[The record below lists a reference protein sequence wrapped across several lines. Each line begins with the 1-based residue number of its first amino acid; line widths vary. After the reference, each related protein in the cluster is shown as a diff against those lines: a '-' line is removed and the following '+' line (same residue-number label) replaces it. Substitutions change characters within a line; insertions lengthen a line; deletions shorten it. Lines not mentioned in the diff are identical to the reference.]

1 MRMVIQRFRS
11 VVESLRRLFAER
23 ALVRVLA
30 LVVALGPLLVVVLTA
45 YPTAGQHSA
54 LATTSV
60 TPGWEPDAS
69 SVGSITFTDA
79 TGAVVTSGSMNSPLA
94 AFAVGSKLA
103 DTGDKDGSL
112 QVFLPVQGQLPALW
126 SGEAIGIDTVFNP
139 APSAWPANLKTLA
152 SGGLPVI
159 IEPSNDLKPSDF
171 SADFPNTSTDPGYQN
186 LYQVRMFTGTN
197 TSTYDSA
204 DVLLN
209 PTAGT
214 WQVVYPAGSST
225 LPTGSPSASPSPSP
239 SPTPSASPSPTPSAS
254 PSPTPSA
261 SPSPTPSPSPSASP
275 SAGTVV
281 ATDSS
286 GNALGTN
293 PSLAPGTSVSL
304 QVAGFTAG
312 ESVGVTLH
320 STPQTLPAVTADS
333 SGKVAYQF
341 TVPADLPAS
350 AHSVVF
356 VGATSGVNQTWAFT
370 VPGALVTDPEPAS
383 AAAGSLPFTGAN
395 SSKLL
400 ILAIA
405 ALWSGL
411 ILMLVARPRTTLVIA
426 GTGRHRPHLIAAV
439 QQPGRHRGGR
449 HRR

>member
-54 LATTSV
+54 LATSSV

-79 TGAVVTSGSMNSPLA
+79 TGAVVTSGSINSPLA

-171 SADFPNTSTDPGYQN
+171 SADFPNTSTESRVPEPVPSSNVHRNQHVDLRLSRRASQSDRRHMASRVPRRVKHAANGVAECLAVAESFSDSECKSESDTKCKSEPDTKSEPVGLAERGDGRCYGFFRQCARDKSEPFAGY
-186 LYQVRMFTGTN
+186 LRI
-197 TSTYDSA
+197 
-204 DVLLN
+204 
-209 PTAGT
+209 
-214 WQVVYPAGSST
+214 
-225 LPTGSPSASPSPSP
+225 
-239 SPTPSASPSPTPSAS
+239 
-254 PSPTPSA
+254 
-261 SPSPTPSPSPSASP
+261 
-275 SAGTVV
+275 
-281 ATDSS
+281 
-286 GNALGTN
+286 
-293 PSLAPGTSVSL
+293 APGRRL
-304 QVAGFTAG
+304 YGRG
-312 ESVGVTLH
+312 ERWRHAALD
-320 STPQTLPAVTADS
+320 TADAA
-333 SGKVAYQF
+333 SG
-341 TVPADLPAS
+341 D
-350 AHSVVF
+350 
-356 VGATSGVNQTWAFT
+356 
-370 VPGALVTDPEPAS
+370 
-383 AAAGSLPFTGAN
+383 
-395 SSKLL
+395 
-400 ILAIA
+400 
-405 ALWSGL
+405 
-411 ILMLVARPRTTLVIA
+411 
-426 GTGRHRPHLIAAV
+426 
-439 QQPGRHRGGR
+439 GG
-449 HRR
+449 